1 MSLKSVNN
9 AGTNLVELEIEIS
22 AADFEAAVQKAYLKM
37 RKRVNIPGFRKGKAP
52 RKLIEREYGES
63 VFYEDAVNEVGP
75 KAVDDA
81 VKESGIDIVAQPEVE
96 VTKVSKEEGVAIKAK
111 CTVKPEVTIDGYK
124 GIEVERVVD
133 AVTDEDV
140 DKRAEQLCERNSR
153 LITVD
158 DRAAQKGDTVNIDF
172 KGFRDGE
179 AFDGGEAEGYELEL
193 GSGQF
198 IPGFE
203 EKIEGHTTGEE
214 FDIDVKFPD
223 DYTVPELKGADAVF
237 KIKLNEIKYKEVP
250 LLDDDLVKDSTEFE
264 TVDEYKADL
273 RKKMEEAAEARAD
286 SAVENKLFDAVV
298 EKMQAEVPQVMYD
311 ERVNEMLRDLAGR
324 LQPQGITLQQ
334 YFQYTGQ
341 SLDSAK
347 KLYEDQAKKQVDLR
361 LALEQIVKNEG
372 IEATEEEVNKEFSD
386 MAENYNMSVED
397 IKTVVSEENV
407 KMDVLVGKA
416 VQFIKDNAVIK

>member
-158 DRAAQKGDTVNIDF
+158 DRAAQNGDTVNIDF
-172 KGFRDGE
+172 KGFKDGE

-214 FDIDVKFPD
+214 FDIEVKFPD

-250 LLDDDLVKDSTEFE
+250 LLDDDLIKDSTEFE

-397 IKTVVSEENV
+397 IKNVVSEENV

>member
-172 KGFRDGE
+172 KGFKDGE

-250 LLDDDLVKDSTEFE
+250 LLDDDLIKDSTEFE

-397 IKTVVSEENV
+397 IKNVVSEENV

>member
-63 VFYEDAVNEVGP
+63 VFYEDAVNDVGP

-158 DRAAQKGDTVNIDF
+158 DRAAQNGDTVNIDF
-172 KGFRDGE
+172 KGFKDGE

-214 FDIDVKFPD
+214 FDIEVKFPD

-250 LLDDDLVKDSTEFE
+250 LLDDDLIKDSTEFE

-397 IKTVVSEENV
+397 IKNVVSEENV